1 MMLPPPSSS
10 SWSML
15 KQSEPLSLDPK
26 KCYRNAVAV
35 AAATGFEADAV
46 LKNVIISLEQPR

>member
-1 MMLPPPSSS
+1 
-10 SWSML
+10 ML